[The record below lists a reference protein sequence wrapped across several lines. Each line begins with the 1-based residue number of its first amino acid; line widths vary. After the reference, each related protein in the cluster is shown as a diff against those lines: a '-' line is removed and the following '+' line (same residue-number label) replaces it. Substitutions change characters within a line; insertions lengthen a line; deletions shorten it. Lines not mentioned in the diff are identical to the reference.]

1 MSGSQPCKHVWL
13 LGREVVSASVNVESS
28 VGQTDRDLRDRQT
41 ANLSRGGLSV
51 LTVEEKNGMGGRD
64 GRRKQ
69 KAKTASGMGPQLPS
83 QKFCSD
89 ENVAHAAPNT
99 PGGAVDGDA
108 GFAAHAGRQR
118 CHPNLEHQRLR
129 SACTACRREALSVHP
144 HA

>member
-1 MSGSQPCKHVWL
+1 MGW
-13 LGREVVSASVNVESS
+13 GEGT
-28 VGQTDRDLRDRQT
+28 VGE
-41 ANLSRGGLSV
+41 N
-51 LTVEEKNGMGGRD
+51 
-64 GRRKQ
+64 RKQ
-69 KAKTASGMGPQLPS
+69 NHLACMGPQLPS
-83 QKFCSD
+83 QKFWSH